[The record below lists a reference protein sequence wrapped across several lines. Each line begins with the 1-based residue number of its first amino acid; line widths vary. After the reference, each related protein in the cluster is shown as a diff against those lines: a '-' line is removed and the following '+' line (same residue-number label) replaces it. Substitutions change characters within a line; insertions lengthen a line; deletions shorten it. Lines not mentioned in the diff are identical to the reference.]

1 LIDEAKTIVT
11 NTIICT
17 VCGGAGHVPG
27 DCKFRRN
34 PDGTFVDPNVDGSFL
49 IQSNPEE
56 QQKLDCEVSIE
67 DVLSV
72 IILALF

>member
-1 LIDEAKTIVT
+1 MGEAEKIIT

-17 VCGGAGHVPG
+17 VCGGAGHVPS

-49 IQSNPEE
+49 INTNTQE
-56 QQKLDCEVSIE
+56 QQKLDCEVSGTEIR
-67 DVLSV
+67 
-72 IILALF
+72 ILINLTFF

>member
-1 LIDEAKTIVT
+1 MGEAEKIVT

-17 VCGGAGHVPG
+17 VCGGAGHVPS

-49 IQSNPEE
+49 INVNPQE
-56 QQKLDCEVSIE
+56 QQKLDCEVSAE
-67 DVLSV
+67 YTRSV
-72 IILALF
+72 VILPVF